1 MLRAPRQE
9 RPSTIRATMSL
20 SEPNARDFAALLR
33 RTGVPLSL
41 RERRHAYQAGL
52 YLFKMIATVDA
63 PSDDALA
70 PAGHFDAGEAW

>member
-1 MLRAPRQE
+1 
-9 RPSTIRATMSL
+9 MSL
-20 SEPNARDFAALLR
+20 SEPNAREFAVLLR

-41 RERRHAYQAGL
+41 GERRQAYKAGI

-70 PAGHFDAGEAW
+70 PAGRFDAAEAW